1 MMGPAM
7 VHTPSEQRPSQPCG
21 PGAHTTASEAGSGP
35 RGDDPGA
42 GLRWLGEIGRPPI
55 ALLLVTGLGGLL
67 RFWQLGTKG
76 MWLDEAFSVWM
87 ARHPLAEMLGWIA
100 RIDQHPPLYYLLL
113 HLWLALGDD
122 PATVRALS
130 ALFSTLTVP
139 VVYALGHRL
148 AGPRVGLLAALLL
161 ALAPFHV
168 RFAQEARM
176 YALLTFSAALA
187 MLALV
192 HLLTDPRAAQV
203 PLGSQLI
210 RFIRDWRA
218 ASPGLVRSSLPAVHT
233 DLAWLGYI
241 LATAAALWTQHTA
254 IFLPLA
260 TNGWVLGL
268 WVWRRRRP
276 TFSPD
281 LILPSPRNWLWA
293 QAAILLLWSP
303 WIPVLLYQ
311 AWGVYREFWIP
322 APSLATVW
330 RTLQTFFSAHFPLTG
345 AWSAPL
351 WFGYLLLLG
360 LGGLRLRR
368 QPARLALLLALWLTP
383 FVGELAVSLRRPI
396 FYDRTLLW
404 ASIPVYLLLALGVV
418 HLRARP
424 WMLAV
429 LALLIGVN
437 GLSLHRYYRHFQ
449 KEQWR
454 EAAAYVAQ
462 RVRDEDL
469 LLFHGTWVQIPF
481 DYYFRAYDRPVARH
495 GVPVDLFERGV
506 LEPKMTRA
514 DLPRLRERI
523 RGFERVWLIYSHDWY
538 TDPEGLI
545 PRTLDQELELV
556 ERRGF
561 YGLEVR
567 LYRRPPRA
575 PAP

>member
-1 MMGPAM
+1 MM
-7 VHTPSEQRPSQPCG
+7 HTPAEQPSCWPFSSG
-21 PGAHTTASEAGSGP
+21 SSKPRAPG
-35 RGDDPGA
+35 PGA
-42 GLRWLGEIGRPPI
+42 GLGTPARSSGHRRPRRIGRPPI
-55 ALLLVTGLGGLL
+55 GLLLVTGLGGAL
-67 RFWQLGTKG
+67 RFWQLDAKG
-76 MWLDEAFSVWM
+76 LWLDEAFSVWM
-87 ARHPLAEMLGWIA
+87 ARHPLDEMLGWIA

-113 HLWLALGDD
+113 HLWLSLGDD
-122 PATVRALS
+122 PATIRALS

-139 VVYALGHRL
+139 VVYALGSRL
-148 AGPRVGLLAALLL
+148 EGPRVGLLAGLIL

-203 PLGSQLI
+203 PLGSQLVRFVREWRTAPPGAWRPSLHGI
-210 RFIRDWRA
+210 R
-218 ASPGLVRSSLPAVHT
+218 T

-260 TNGWVLGL
+260 ANGWVLGL
-268 WVWRRRRP
+268 RVWCRLRP

-281 LILPSPRNWLWA
+281 LTLPSTRNWLWA
-293 QAAILLLWSP
+293 QAGILLLWSP
-303 WIPVLLYQ
+303 WIPVAVYQ

-322 APSLATVW
+322 APTAATVW
-330 RTLQTFFSAHFPLTG
+330 WTLQTFFSAHFP
-345 AWSAPL
+345 AIWPWSEAL
-351 WFGYLLLLG
+351 WGGYLLLLG
-360 LGGLRLRR
+360 LGGVHLRGR
-368 QPARLALLLALWLTP
+368 PARLVLLLALWLTP
-383 FVGELAVSLRRPI
+383 FVGELLVSLRRPI

-418 HLRARP
+418 RLRSRARV
-424 WMLAV
+424 LAV

-437 GLSLHRYYRHFQ
+437 GLSLHQYYRHFQ

-462 RVRDEDL
+462 EVQDGDL

-481 DYYFRAYDRPVARH
+481 DYYFQAYDRPVVRH
-495 GVPVDLFERGV
+495 GVPVDLFDRGV
-506 LEPKMTRA
+506 LEPKMTRE

-556 ERRGF
+556 ERRRF

-567 LYRRPPRA
+567 LYRRPSRSPG
-575 PAP
+575 P